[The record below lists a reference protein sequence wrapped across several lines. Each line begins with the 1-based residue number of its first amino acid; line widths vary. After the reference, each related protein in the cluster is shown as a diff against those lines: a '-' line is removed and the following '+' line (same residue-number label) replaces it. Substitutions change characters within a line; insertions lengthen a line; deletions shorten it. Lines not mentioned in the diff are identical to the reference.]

1 MPTDGPFYS
10 AFKGSLEGVIEQE
23 LTTYRMKDGNLV
35 KEVVTRK
42 YQSGGDYIDSYCNT
56 PLIAKEIK

>member
-10 AFKGSLEGVIEQE
+10 AFKGSKEGVIEQE
-23 LTTYRMKDGNLV
+23 LTTYRMTDGKLV

-42 YQSGGDYIDSYCNT
+42 YQPDGDYIDSYSNT
-56 PLIAKEIK
+56 PLLLKEAK

>member
-10 AFKGSLEGVIEQE
+10 AFKGSKEGVIEQE
-23 LTTYRMKDGNLV
+23 LTTYKVKDGNIV

-42 YQSGGDYIDSYCNT
+42 YQPDGDYIDSYTTT
-56 PLIAKEIK
+56 PLLSKETK